1 MQLREDIR
9 ALLLYLYF
17 AFPLNLVLTVPVRMR
32 VVCSWPPPFAR
43 SKDIQAEKV

>member
-32 VVCSWPPPFAR
+32 VVCS
-43 SKDIQAEKV
+43 